1 VSRGLPELVSALV
14 TGLEPGRERES
25 FAQGGVHGTL
35 RREQGRSIDDLF
47 EEFRALER
55 AVYEVVQENLLAADV
70 SNLVPDL
77 RALNDHVQDV
87 LRHAVNA
94 FLAHHIA
101 A

>member
-1 VSRGLPELVSALV
+1 
-14 TGLEPGRERES
+14 
-25 FAQGGVHGTL
+25 
-35 RREQGRSIDDLF
+35 
-47 EEFRALER
+47 
-55 AVYEVVQENLLAADV
+55 VQENLLAADV

-94 FLAHHIA
+94 FLAHHLA